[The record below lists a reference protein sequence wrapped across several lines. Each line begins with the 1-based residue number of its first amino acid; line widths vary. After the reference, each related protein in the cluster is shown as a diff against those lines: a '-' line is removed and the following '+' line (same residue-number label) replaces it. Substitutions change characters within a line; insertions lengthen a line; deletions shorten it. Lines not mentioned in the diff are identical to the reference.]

1 MAINVQYGDISS
13 ALGLAQMAGKNQG
26 DQQRFRNFTNFAQL
40 TQNAQDEIDRR
51 NAQQIQNSMATDQA
65 NRQFQL
71 SQDQLQAHTRQANAE
86 MALSQ
91 KRMNSENDFHQGE
104 LGLRSTAINNA
115 NDYHN
120 TRADQMGR
128 QQDRLDTHDQQRND
142 AINNLPPEAQDT
154 VRATGRMPFVPHDF
168 SPNSDDNLEIRLR
181 KQVRD
186 AMADEAKVTY
196 NANDVNQMF
205 NKKSSVSAAIQG
217 KETQFMAAHNA
228 VIEANKQLEAFQQ
241 RRLASQMGKSAVQ
254 AGTANLNSAA
264 VLKNAQAA
272 QPTPPPTN
280 DYTASGQLNRAAGI
294 VNGAVASQ
302 PPAQPPVPGQPQAQA
317 PQTLA
322 PDQAGSSFA
331 NPLILQT
338 QQDYDNLPSGSWY
351 ELNGVKK
358 HKV

>member
-40 TQNAQDEIDRR
+40 TQNAQDEIDRK
-51 NAQQIQNSMATDQA
+51 NAQQIQNSMASDQA

-128 QQDRLDTHDQQRND
+128 QQDRLDTHDQLKQD
-142 AINNLPPEAQDT
+142 AIATLPPDAQAT
-154 VRATGRMPFVPHDF
+154 VQATGRMPWRDRSY
-168 SPNSDDNLEIRLR
+168 SPNADDQIEARLR
-181 KQVRD
+181 DQLTKATD
-186 AMADEAKVTY
+186 ALAKHTY
-196 NANDVNQMF
+196 NANDPNQMMD
-205 NKKSSVSAAIQG
+205 KQSAGSPAIAG
-217 KETQFMAAHNA
+217 HESRYMRAENNVKEIQAQMDALA
-228 VIEANKQLEAFQQ
+228 Q
-241 RRLASQMGKSAVQ
+241 RRQQAAAAASPVQ

-302 PPAQPPVPGQPQAQA
+302 PQAQA
-317 PQTLA
+317 QSSA
-322 PDQAGSSFA
+322 PVAPGTPLDPSMAAQLLQQAGGDKDAARALARQLGYAF
-331 NPLILQT
+331 
-338 QQDYDNLPSGSWY
+338 
-351 ELNGVKK
+351 
-358 HKV
+358 